1 MYMNN
6 KTTQLK
12 LCLYNIRGFNSL
24 KVDCIIELL
33 KQHSI
38 LFIVKHWL
46 SDDKLA
52 NVSSHFPEYSV
63 YEVSALDTSVLLQS
77 IPHGGCLVINPD
89 GLGKNPKYIKTVSK
103 RLCALSIIFADII
116 IYFSVNS

>member
-24 KVDCIIELL
+24 KVDYIIELL

-38 LFIVKHWL
+38 LFIVEHWL
-46 SDDKLA
+46 KTLCKEKKIMNLA
-52 NVSSHFPEYSV
+52 
-63 YEVSALDTSVLLQS
+63 
-77 IPHGGCLVINPD
+77 
-89 GLGKNPKYIKTVSK
+89 KTNK
-103 RLCALSIIFADII
+103 
-116 IYFSVNS
+116 

>member
-12 LCLYNIRGFNSL
+12 VCLYNIRGFNSL
-24 KVDCIIELL
+24 KVDYNIIIELL

-38 LFIVKHWL
+38 LFIVEHWL

-52 NVSSHFPEYSV
+52 NVSSHFPRYSV
-63 YEVSALDTSVLLQS
+63 YGVLALDTTVLLQGR
-77 IPHGGCLVINPD
+77 PHGRCLVIYPD
-89 GLGKNPKYIKTVSK
+89 GLGRGAKYINN
-103 RLCALSIIFADII
+103 II
-116 IYFSVNS
+116 IIINVAYTPRI

>member
-1 MYMNN
+1 MYMNS

-24 KVDCIIELL
+24 KVDYIIELL

-38 LFIVKHWL
+38 LFIVEHWL

-52 NVSSHFPEYSV
+52 NVCGIKSTHFHLRGIGIIRNLLTFDATAQLIHPV
-63 YEVSALDTSVLLQS
+63 TTSPL
-77 IPHGGCLVINPD
+77 
-89 GLGKNPKYIKTVSK
+89 
-103 RLCALSIIFADII
+103 F
-116 IYFSVNS
+116 

>member
-1 MYMNN
+1 MYMNS

-24 KVDCIIELL
+24 KVDYIIELL

-38 LFIVKHWL
+38 LFIVEHWL

-52 NVSSHFPEYSV
+52 NISTHFPGYSV
-63 YEVSALDTSVLLQS
+63 YGVSALTPQCYYRTDPMEGV
-77 IPHGGCLVINPD
+77 
-89 GLGKNPKYIKTVSK
+89 
-103 RLCALSIIFADII
+103 
-116 IYFSVNS
+116 